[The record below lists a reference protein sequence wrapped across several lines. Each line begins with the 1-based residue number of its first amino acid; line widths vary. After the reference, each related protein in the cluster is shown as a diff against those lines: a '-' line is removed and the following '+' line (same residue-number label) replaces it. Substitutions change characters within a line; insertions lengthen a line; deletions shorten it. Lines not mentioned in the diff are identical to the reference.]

1 MRKLLLIVLF
11 AFISTDCYGDSWT
24 PRFYFSDR
32 CPADKPFADG
42 LGNCVGCDYPLF
54 MLGEKKYKKD
64 FDICSNRIS
73 YDQGEY
79 IYSVLKEC
87 PKENPL
93 RGSYGS
99 CYSCDYL
106 DSNVLIVLEKEDCSI
121 CPNAEYHKYLSYVR
135 NGERKHSFY
144 CHKKCPDNQIS
155 VFYER
160 HDGGYNHVCSDCYEE
175 SELIGERDCQKCPN
189 RVFKDGFCEFRESPP
204 NKPLSLRYDHAVKW
218 FECDTD
224 YAVGTKE
231 ECAKCPN
238 REFGYKGC
246 VIKGK
251 KDMKEPF
258 VVRTITFL

>member
-1 MRKLLLIVLF
+1 
-11 AFISTDCYGDSWT
+11 
-24 PRFYFSDR
+24 
-32 CPADKPFADG
+32 
-42 LGNCVGCDYPLF
+42 
-54 MLGEKKYKKD
+54 
-64 FDICSNRIS
+64 
-73 YDQGEY
+73 
-79 IYSVLKEC
+79 
-87 PKENPL
+87 
-93 RGSYGS
+93 
-99 CYSCDYL
+99 
-106 DSNVLIVLEKEDCSI
+106 LIVLEKEDCSI